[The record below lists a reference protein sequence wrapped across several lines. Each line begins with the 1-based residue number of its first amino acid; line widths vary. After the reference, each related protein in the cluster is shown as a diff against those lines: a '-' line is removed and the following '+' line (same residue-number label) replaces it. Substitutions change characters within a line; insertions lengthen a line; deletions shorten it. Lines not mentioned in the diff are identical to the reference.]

1 MKKYLPFL
9 PAAIGVL
16 ALIMIFL
23 PAISVS
29 GADTTYNG
37 FTAIFGGENIFA
49 FSFMNMLTYMFVIG
63 AIVCNILYVLKKK
76 QLFSYIG
83 VGCFFLASIFFFC
96 TVEFIVI
103 PDYFD
108 GVKDIY
114 KSGFNLG
121 TGAILAA
128 VLCIIGAI
136 VSAFAAFGD
145 KFFKNKNK
153 E

>member
-1 MKKYLPFL
+1 MKKCLSFVS
-9 PAAIGVL
+9 IGMGVL
-16 ALIMIFL
+16 AMLTAFFPAALSGPGEIF
-23 PAISVS
+23 
-29 GADTTYNG
+29 NG
-37 FTAIFGGENIFA
+37 FDVVFGDEDMLA
-49 FSFMNMLTYMFVIG
+49 FSFMNFLTYLLVIV
-63 AIVCNILYVLKKK
+63 AIVCNILYLLKKK